1 MISYFNYFS
10 IILIFILI
18 ESNRLLQIVKVDH
31 PFSSP
36 LIYIK
41 IDNHTKLNDLL
52 IKESYEWKRL
62 DNGNDKSNKGNGWQS
77 PETLMLKKTRGFKNF
92 TDIIPNAAAL
102 AVSKINPQLQ
112 ITDYTYKANAWVNI
126 NQKGGYN
133 SIHHHGEFH
142 LSGVYYVKNS
152 IQDYDNG
159 KIEFINS
166 RNDYNIHKVIGGNAF
181 STSIR
186 VTPKEGFM
194 IIFPSSLLHLVHPN
208 NTNEDRISIA
218 WNIKFE
224 KKIS

>member
-1 MISYFNYFS
+1 MVSCKKITIRKRNIVVFKLRKILFVIQLGSFCWRSSDGCRRYFKNQTLYIYYICINSKSIQVCYGCFDLAEL
-10 IILIFILI
+10 IIL
-18 ESNRLLQIVKVDH
+18 K
-31 PFSSP
+31 
-36 LIYIK
+36 
-41 IDNHTKLNDLL
+41 KL
-52 IKESYEWKRL
+52 K
-62 DNGNDKSNKGNGWQS
+62 
-77 PETLMLKKTRGFKNF
+77 
-92 TDIIPNAAAL
+92 
-102 AVSKINPQLQ
+102 

-142 LSGVYYVKNS
+142 LSGVYYVKNPM
-152 IQDYDNG
+152 QDNDNG

-186 VTPKEGFM
+186 VKPKEGFM